1 MQDIQ
6 KMKKT
11 FNSII
16 FILFSAVTFTANS
29 EVFTDKCGY
38 YVHST
43 AIDNDGYYRFQLRD
57 IHQNLYPAS
66 NLWSFSARLP
76 PIIELLNIAH
86 ISQTP
91 VCISYRSYKNY
102 WDIFQ
107 VSMQ

>member
-1 MQDIQ
+1 
-6 KMKKT
+6 MKKILT
-11 FNSII
+11 YI
-16 FILFSAVTFTANS
+16 FLAFFYCFTSTANS
-29 EVFTDKCGY
+29 EDFTDKCGY

-86 ISQTP
+86 ISHTP

-102 WDIFQ
+102 WEILQ